1 MCFRIEFKNIEEIH
15 IKDILK
21 MCFKYRKCV
30 GRNFYNKIVSKMYLT
45 KCLLNAFRNAFRKYL
60 QCINKTFTKC
70 VSEYNSKTLKKY
82 I

>member
-1 MCFRIEFKNIEEIH
+1 
-15 IKDILK
+15 

-70 VSEYNSKTLKKY
+70 ITNAFYKHLKRYMLKTSPR
-82 I
+82 